1 MAPAHPHL
9 TLEAVYPALWKSRP
23 VNLALPV
30 RHAFLGIEELLG
42 YKSFSEVIEVISKEK
57 NVITDVT
64 WVSVYEIFSFK
75 DDIEVL
81 LGQESWLCSFNVFK
95 RFYPFWV
102 QPI

>member
-23 VNLALPV
+23 VNPALPV
-30 RHAFLGIEELLG
+30 RHAFLGIEELLS
-42 YKSFSEVIEVISKEK
+42 YKSFSEVIEVISEEK

-75 DDIEVL
+75 ADKTTMAEPAMTWGFFSSRDCFSQCGKSIE
-81 LGQESWLCSFNVFK
+81 
-95 RFYPFWV
+95 
-102 QPI
+102 